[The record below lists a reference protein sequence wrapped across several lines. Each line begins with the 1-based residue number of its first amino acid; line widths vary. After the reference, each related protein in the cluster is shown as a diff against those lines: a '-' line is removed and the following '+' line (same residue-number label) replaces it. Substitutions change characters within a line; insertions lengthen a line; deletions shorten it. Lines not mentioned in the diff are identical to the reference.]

1 MDVATNVLLPG
12 ERLLWSGRPQ
22 RLVFARFDWYQFAFG
37 LLWGIAT
44 IVVPV
49 ARHESLSFFAWA
61 VGVGG
66 VAFVWVPVVA
76 RLRGR
81 RGGEYVVTDRR
92 IVLAD
97 RFSGR
102 TRASA
107 YLGTLPPPVA
117 RIRQD
122 GSGTIVFGRFSR
134 APFAAPSF
142 VGTPDRDGTGCR
154 AGGLTSPGRVP
165 DRRLV
170 SEDDG
175 GLSSAGTTTA
185 AGAAT
190 GSSST

>member
-1 MDVATNVLLPG
+1 VDVPTNVLLPG

-22 RLVFARFDWYQFAFG
+22 RLVFARFDRYQFAFG
-37 LLWGIAT
+37 LLWAIAT

-49 ARHESLSFFAWA
+49 ARHEPLPFFAWA

-81 RGGEYVVTDRR
+81 RGVEYVVTDRR

-117 RIRQD
+117 RIRRD

-134 APFAAPSF
+134 APLTTLPAPW
-142 VGTPDRDGTGCR
+142 PLI
-154 AGGLTSPGRVP
+154 AIGLVAVPEAGRVR
-165 DRRLV
+165 DLIAWAQ
-170 SEDDG
+170 
-175 GLSSAGTTTA
+175 AGQA
-185 AGAAT
+185 
-190 GSSST
+190 